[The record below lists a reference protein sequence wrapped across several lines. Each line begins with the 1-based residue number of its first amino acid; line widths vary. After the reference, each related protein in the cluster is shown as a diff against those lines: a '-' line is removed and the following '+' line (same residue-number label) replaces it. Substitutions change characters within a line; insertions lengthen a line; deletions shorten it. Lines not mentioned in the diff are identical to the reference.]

1 MRSGCRVGHPLVG
14 GSDPPTR
21 TSDPQLQVSC
31 LVSADGPDSVRLRS
45 DPSVFNGILSAELGS
60 KVEMK
65 CTSTAFPEPKY
76 RWIHNGSLLSIS
88 EGNITLP
95 SLTWEQ
101 MGRYRCIVENPVAQ
115 LTMYRDIQIQRK
127 TGKCIRSP
135 LGIRS
140 PNLPTSMPLPT
151 QCPSSGMPSPPCH
164 LAHNGWMKSSRP
176 LRSEPKAASS
186 RKPPESSS
194 QRWGEFQGDKVS
206 PHLLSTQCPPPFQP
220 V

>member
-1 MRSGCRVGHPLVG
+1 M
-14 GSDPPTR
+14 
-21 TSDPQLQVSC
+21 
-31 LVSADGPDSVRLRS
+31 RLRS
-45 DPSVFNGILSAELGS
+45 DPTVFNGILSAELGS

-88 EGNITLP
+88 ETNITLP

-135 LGIRS
+135 LGI
-140 PNLPTSMPLPT
+140 PL
-151 QCPSSGMPSPPCH
+151 S
-164 LAHNGWMKSSRP
+164 KSSHLHAFAYAVPVLRNAVSTLPSCSQWLDEILRP

-186 RKPPESSS
+186 RKPPQSSS
-194 QRWGEFQGDKVS
+194 QRWGELQGDKVS
-206 PHLLSTQCPPPFQP
+206 QHVLSSKCQPPFQP